1 MQIKTDFSYPA
12 ELHVFN
18 NETLLSDIP
27 PSWSR
32 YTLLMEPINPPILV
46 TQIKLENGDWL
57 YLAALLP
64 APYMTLD
71 EEVVSPQAEHDS
83 VCLCRFLQRHQCRAR

>member
-1 MQIKTDFSYPA
+1 MAFPIARRKVVLKEVNQTLLHKLGQSMQIKTDFSYPA

-57 YLAALLP
+57 YLAA
-64 APYMTLD
+64 Y
-71 EEVVSPQAEHDS
+71 
-83 VCLCRFLQRHQCRAR
+83 CQRPI